1 MGNRQPKGVR
11 YGGRQKGTKNK
22 ATVLRD
28 QMVARASESH
38 AAEQGFD
45 LSNATDL
52 ERLEWAGLQF
62 AEWLEAE
69 KARGKAA
76 SLDRM
81 IELLREVR
89 DTFAK
94 TAQYRHPKL
103 QTHRVLEPPRSDEP
117 FTITLIAEGQPNK
130 TFRNGELVHVDEPE
144 ADNKPGS

>member
-1 MGNRQPKGVR
+1 M
-11 YGGRQKGTKNK
+11 
-22 ATVLRD
+22 
-28 QMVARASESH
+28 ARASELH

-45 LSNATDL
+45 LRNATDL

-69 KARGKAA
+69 KAKGKNA

-81 IELLREVR
+81 VELLREVR

-117 FTITLIAEGQPNK
+117 FVITLVAEGQPNR
-130 TFRNGELVHVDEPE
+130 TYANGELISEGPE
-144 ADNKPGS
+144 RLIRNGS